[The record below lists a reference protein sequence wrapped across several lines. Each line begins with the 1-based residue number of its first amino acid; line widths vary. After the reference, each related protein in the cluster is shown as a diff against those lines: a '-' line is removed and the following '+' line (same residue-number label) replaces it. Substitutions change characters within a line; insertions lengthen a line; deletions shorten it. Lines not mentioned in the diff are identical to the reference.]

1 MVYGRKIYTF
11 VGRYGGMKMVVNK
24 ENMIDMLN
32 EVINREEDNIHSDD
46 INEMDIYLKGYVTAL
61 KNLLFM
67 VSVNGE

>member
-1 MVYGRKIYTF
+1 MI
-11 VGRYGGMKMVVNK
+11 VNK

-32 EVINREEDNIHSDD
+32 EMINREEDNIRSDD
-46 INEMDIYLKGYVTAL
+46 INDTDIYLMGYVTAL

>member
-1 MVYGRKIYTF
+1 MDNHPLYDLEVW
-11 VGRYGGMKMVVNK
+11 KMIVNK
-24 ENMIDMLN
+24 ENMIDMLS
-32 EVINREEDNIHSDD
+32 EMINREEDNIRSDD

>member
-1 MVYGRKIYTF
+1 
-11 VGRYGGMKMVVNK
+11 MKVNK

-32 EVINREEDNIHSDD
+32 EVIDREEDNIRSND

>member
-1 MVYGRKIYTF
+1 
-11 VGRYGGMKMVVNK
+11 MVVNK

-32 EVINREEDNIHSDD
+32 EMINKEEDNIRSDN
-46 INEMDIYLKGYVTAL
+46 INDTDIYLMGYVTAL

>member
-1 MVYGRKIYTF
+1 MI
-11 VGRYGGMKMVVNK
+11 VNK
-24 ENMIDMLN
+24 ENMIDMLS
-32 EVINREEDNIHSDD
+32 EMINRKEDNIRSND

>member
-1 MVYGRKIYTF
+1 
-11 VGRYGGMKMVVNK
+11 MVVNK

-32 EVINREEDNIHSDD
+32 KMINRERANINDLNSDD
-46 INEMDIYLKGYVTAL
+46 INDTDIYLIGYITAL

>member
-1 MVYGRKIYTF
+1 
-11 VGRYGGMKMVVNK
+11 MVVNK

-32 EVINREEDNIHSDD
+32 EVIDRENANINDPHSDD
-46 INEMDIYLKGYVTAL
+46 INDTDIYLMGYVTAL

>member
-1 MVYGRKIYTF
+1 
-11 VGRYGGMKMVVNK
+11 MVVNK

-32 EVINREEDNIHSDD
+32 EIIDREEDNIRSDD
-46 INEMDIYLKGYVTAL
+46 INDTDVYLMGYVTAL

>member
-1 MVYGRKIYTF
+1 
-11 VGRYGGMKMVVNK
+11 MVVNK

-32 EVINREEDNIHSDD
+32 EIIDRERANINGTHSDD
-46 INEMDIYLKGYVTAL
+46 INDTDIYLMGYVTAL

>member
-1 MVYGRKIYTF
+1 
-11 VGRYGGMKMVVNK
+11 MVVNK

-32 EVINREEDNIHSDD
+32 EIIDRESANINGSHLDNINDT
-46 INEMDIYLKGYVTAL
+46 DIYLMGYVTAL

>member
-1 MVYGRKIYTF
+1 
-11 VGRYGGMKMVVNK
+11 MVVNK

-32 EVINREEDNIHSDD
+32 EMINRESANINYTHSDNINDT
-46 INEMDIYLKGYVTAL
+46 DIYLMGYVAAL

>member
-1 MVYGRKIYTF
+1 
-11 VGRYGGMKMVVNK
+11 MKVNK

-32 EVINREEDNIHSDD
+32 EIIDRESANINDTHSDNI
-46 INEMDIYLKGYVTAL
+46 NETDIYLMGYVTAL

>member
-1 MVYGRKIYTF
+1 
-11 VGRYGGMKMVVNK
+11 MVVNK

-32 EVINREEDNIHSDD
+32 EIIDRESANINDPHLDNINDT
-46 INEMDIYLKGYVTAL
+46 DIYLMGYVTAL

>member
-1 MVYGRKIYTF
+1 
-11 VGRYGGMKMVVNK
+11 MVVNK

-32 EVINREEDNIHSDD
+32 EMLDKESANIKAICLDNANDT
-46 INEMDIYLKGYVTAL
+46 DIYLMGYVTAL